1 MIREIQIENFKSI
14 KKMKL
19 ELGRVNVF
27 IGENGSGKSNI
38 LEAIALAGAA
48 AGDRLDNEFLF
59 SRGVRPSEP
68 RHMRCAL
75 NSEAPSSDIVVSLSS
90 QDKTRVNF
98 VLTHDGR
105 PYSSWKCKSSGEASV
120 ILKTSRM
127 LAILEMML
135 AERETNAPI
144 DSNLAPLSKLI
155 ETDRLASAIAELRE
169 LERTTEEDDD
179 TELVLKTDKFSSLK
193 SDKSK
198 GVKDLMEFVIFSP
211 ENQSLRTFEREG
223 QIEPL
228 GIRGEGLLKFLQVL
242 DSTPS
247 YEDAFLSIRKRL
259 KILGW
264 FDDLFVP
271 ASERNSTSKIEIKD
285 RYLSESAGRLD
296 QFSANEGFL
305 FLLFY
310 FCLFSTDLTP
320 RFFAVD
326 NVDASLNPK
335 LCAHLVTELASLAGA
350 NDKQAILT
358 THNPATLDGLDLND
372 DEQRL
377 FVISRGDEGETKI
390 RRIKQKEGSA
400 SDVKLST
407 AFINGYLGGLPKNF

>member
-48 AGDRLDNEFLF
+48 AANKLDNEFLA
-59 SRGVRPSEP
+59 SRGIRAAEP
-68 RHMRCAL
+68 RLMRCAL
-75 NSEAPSSDIVVSLSS
+75 RGENSVSDIAISIGASDGRRADLRLS
-90 QDKTRVNF
+90 
-98 VLTHDGR
+98 HDGK
-105 PYSSWKCKSSGEASV
+105 PYSSWKRDESGVPFVTGDTLQMIQS
-120 ILKTSRM
+120 
-127 LAILEMML
+127 LESFFNKHH
-135 AERETNAPI
+135 REKDAPGYTP
-144 DSNLAPLSKLI
+144 SP
-155 ETDRLASAIAELRE
+155 
-169 LERTTEEDDD
+169 
-179 TELVLKTDKFSSLK
+179 TELKEVSASLLKISEDIL
-193 SDKSK
+193 
-198 GVKDLMEFVIFSP
+198 GVKGIADSLTRFVIFSP
-211 ENQSLRTFEREG
+211 ENNSLRVFQREG

-228 GIRGEGLLKFLQVL
+228 GIQGEGLLKFLRVLSDTPEHEEALAGIRKQLGVL
-242 DSTPS
+242 D
-247 YEDAFLSIRKRL
+247 
-259 KILGW
+259 W
-264 FDDLFVP
+264 FDDLRIP
-271 ASERNSTSKIEIKD
+271 DERVALERSIEIADK
-285 RYLSESAGRLD
+285 YLGEEAGELD
-296 QFSANEGFL
+296 QVSANEGFL

-350 NDKQAILT
+350 NDKQVILT

-372 DEQRL
+372 NDQRL